1 MPLRA
6 DGYHLPGVMPLTVD
20 TRAAEYNEAEQ
31 ERRDQMK
38 NISKNKPALLLAAG
52 FIFVTALQAGSLLY
66 YRSELAQVNTELDR
80 RDLRTDLKTEAE
92 LQADYYVTE
101 TATMVSPHGVRLK
114 MDSGEVDFVL
124 IDVRSAEDY
133 KLGHIRGAINI
144 PFDGSD
150 EAIEK
155 IRQAIEEGKKERRN
169 YGLIYCYSYACTLGR
184 KTGKTLAQHGISVK
198 EMTVGYGDWERL
210 HHVWNNPGEVYDIED
225 YIERSDQPGELKPS
239 PAFLSRPC
247 SENAAYSC

>member
-1 MPLRA
+1 
-6 DGYHLPGVMPLTVD
+6 
-20 TRAAEYNEAEQ
+20 
-31 ERRDQMK
+31 MK
-38 NISKNKPALLLAAG
+38 NLLKTKPALLLAIG
-52 FIFVTALQAGSLLY
+52 LLLVIALQAGSFWY
-66 YRSELAQVNTELDR
+66 YQSKLSSVNTELDKR
-80 RDLRTDLKTEAE
+80 ALRTNLKSEAE
-92 LQADYYVTE
+92 LQADYYITE
-101 TATMVSPHGVRLK
+101 TATMVSPHGIRLK
-114 MDSGEVDFVL
+114 MDSGEIDFVL

-155 IRQAIEEGKKERRN
+155 VRQAIEDGKKERRS

-210 HHVWNNPGEVYDIED
+210 HHIWNNPGEVYDIEN

-239 PAFLSRPC
+239 PEFLNRPC
-247 SENAAYSC
+247 NENAAYSC